1 MNKELKNWGENKVIA
16 KVKKAF
22 KNYKSKMYN
31 ERKKSSVLI
40 PLIQIEDE
48 WHLLYE
54 VRSEEVSQ
62 AGDSSFPGG
71 RMEAGET
78 FEETAVRET
87 MEELNLKREH
97 IKVHG
102 EMDFII
108 SQHIIIHSFVGE
120 LVDVDVKDIQPN
132 IEVAEIYTV
141 PINELLENSPKYF
154 SVTYNPTLED
164 KFIEKQEE
172 NEYIF
177 DNHSEEIPY
186 YDVGTHS
193 LWGFTAN
200 LTERFIEILRKET
213 KGDH

>member
-1 MNKELKNWGENKVIA
+1 VIT

-22 KNYKSKMYN
+22 KNYKSKMYG
-31 ERKKSSVLI
+31 ERKKSAVLI
-40 PLIQIEDE
+40 PLVQVEGE

-71 RMEAGET
+71 RMEADET

-87 MEELNLKREH
+87 MEELNLKRDH

-108 SQHIIIHSFVGE
+108 SQNIIIHSFVGE
-120 LVDVDVKDIQPN
+120 LVDVDVKNIQPN
-132 IEVAEIYTV
+132 LEVAEIYTV
-141 PINELLENSPKYF
+141 PINDLLENSPKYF
-154 SVTYNPTLED
+154 SVTFNPALEED
-164 KFIEKQEE
+164 FVEKQEE

-177 DNHSEEIPY
+177 DNHSEKIPY
-186 YDVGTHS
+186 YDVGKHS

-200 LTERFIEILRKET
+200 LTERFIEILSKEMT
-213 KGDH
+213 ENI